1 MITLVGALA
10 QPQLMEA
17 LALTGRPVTLAG
29 RLSGGARAGIAPGAW
44 PGLAQASDAIE
55 AMEVRETPAL
65 SAYAEVMAVPVLER
79 EGRRVMGAQA
89 QAGTGAG
96 VPWRPDPERDRL
108 AAEIARQ
115 ILEAPGQAA
124 GRVPMIGTWAG
135 SRLRAA
141 ATAPSGAG
149 VVPDRG
155 AGAVEV
161 LERAQPFAG
170 YFAVARQRLT
180 HACHDGGRT
189 PPLTREVLVSGDA
202 AILLPWDPR
211 RDRVMV
217 IEQFRFAPFL
227 RGDPQPWL
235 LEPIAG
241 RIDAGETPE
250 AAILR
255 EAREEADLPVTR
267 LIAAGGCYP
276 SPGTLAEFLYHFI
289 GIADLPDGVAGTHG
303 LASEAEDIRGHVL
316 ERRALSAM
324 VAQGRIVNGPLMLLS
339 LWLDA
344 RADALAEMLA
354 APGAAPGA
362 GTGAGG
368 PAGGPGGSE
377 PTGG

>member
-10 QPQLMEA
+10 QPELMAA
-17 LALTGRPVTLAG
+17 LQLTGRSVAVPG
-29 RLSGGARAGIAPGAW
+29 RLSGGARAGIDPDAW
-44 PGLAQASDAIE
+44 PGLERAQASRGTGVAGL
-55 AMEVRETPAL
+55 EVRATPAL
-65 SAYAEVMAVPVLER
+65 EAYAGVMDVPVLDWD
-79 EGRRVMGAQA
+79 GRQVMGAQA
-89 QAGTGAG
+89 GARDG
-96 VPWRPDPERDRL
+96 AWHPDPVRDRL

-115 ILEAPGQAA
+115 IIEAPGQAV
-124 GRVPMIGTWAG
+124 GRVAMIGVWAA

-141 ATAPSGAG
+141 RMAPSGQG
-149 VVPDRG
+149 VVPLRG
-155 AGAVEV
+155 PDATEV
-161 LERAQPFAG
+161 LERAQPYAG

-180 HACHDGGRT
+180 HARHDGGRT

-202 AILLPWDPR
+202 AVLLPWDPR

-217 IEQFRFAPFL
+217 IEQFRFAPLL
-227 RGDPQPWL
+227 RGDPQPWQ

-255 EAREEADLPVTR
+255 EAHEEADLSLSR

-276 SPGTLAEFLYHFI
+276 SPGTLAEFLYHFV

-303 LASEAEDIRGHVL
+303 LASEAEDIRGHLL
-316 ERRALSAM
+316 ERRALSEM
-324 VAQGRIVNGPLMLLS
+324 VARGLIVNGPLMMLS

-344 RADALAEMLA
+344 RAGEFAGELAGEPDRQPAEGL
-354 APGAAPGA
+354 
-362 GTGAGG
+362 AGG
-368 PAGGPGGSE
+368 PAGSE